1 MNLHFLLRTTKLL
14 LPRHHPVSFV
24 VTAAMLLMLVATA
37 SGTMIVAPAKA
48 HAQSDDACNCV
59 IFRLDDIQD
68 AWITQV
74 QSAVIDKFIERNED
88 LNLAIIMNDIGNDPV
103 IVNKVKDSIATG
115 LIEPTLHGWDHVDYT
130 TLSLKNQQKTIEMAN
145 QKMEDLF
152 GTKSETFVAPYN
164 AYDEN
169 TLKALNKAGLKIL
182 SAEFDQE
189 IPSIYNPD
197 EPDSPDNKVY
207 KAIAGSDITDSQG
220 IYHLPQVIGFYTYDS
235 DPPTKTPLSLIKSQI
250 DKTIASYGYA
260 VVTLHPQDFTV
271 KDASNNP
278 TEELSKKE
286 IKDLDALITWVN
298 DQGYHIGKFST
309 TVNSETPSSARD
321 ENNSDNDNRNNDG
334 NAASD
339 IIAPLLNTIAPL
351 LKPNLGDTTQ
361 VQATILHK

>member
-1 MNLHFLLRTTKLL
+1 
-14 LPRHHPVSFV
+14 
-24 VTAAMLLMLVATA
+24 MLMMLVATA
-37 SGTMIVAPAKA
+37 SGTMVVAPAKA
-48 HAQSDDACNCV
+48 HAQSNDACNCV

-68 AWITQV
+68 SWITSV
-74 QSAVIDKFIERNED
+74 QTAVIDKFVERNED

-103 IVNKVKDSIATG
+103 IVNKVKESISTG
-115 LIEPTLHGWDHVDYT
+115 LIEPTLHGWDHVDYR
-130 TLSLKNQQKTIEMAN
+130 TLSPKDQEKTIEMAN

-169 TLKALNKAGLKIL
+169 TLKAINNAGLKIL

-189 IPSIYNPD
+189 LPSIYDPD
-197 EPDSPDNKVY
+197 NPDSPDNKVY
-207 KAIAGSDITDSQG
+207 KAIAGSNIADSQG
-220 IYHLPQVIGFYTYDS
+220 VYHLPQVVGFYTYDS

-286 IKDLDALITWVN
+286 IKDLDTLITWVN

-309 TVNSETPSSARD
+309 TVNPEASSSSSSSRD
-321 ENNSDNDNRNNDG
+321 ENNNHNGHNNGNEDNRHHR

-339 IIAPLLNTIAPL
+339 LVAPLLNTIAPL
-351 LKPNLGDTTQ
+351 LKPNFGVTAQ
-361 VQATILHK
+361 EQATLLQK